1 MNRKMKILRKLKQ
14 QLSQLL
20 ISTLKEELKIVSE
33 MTTRS
38 PEEHRLLV
46 DEHSKLIPMLFARVV
61 ENAKEIRQLKAEME
75 TVKDVKNFP
84 HSNLNDRITRLE
96 KEETRHDSRLN
107 HLR

>member
-61 ENAKEIRQLKAEME
+61 ENAKEIIQLKADVESLD
-75 TVKDVKNFP
+75 TSLKDVKNFV
-84 HSNLNDRITRLE
+84 HSNLNDRMNCSTR
-96 KEETRHDSRLN
+96 KRRDKA
-107 HLR
+107 